1 MSLLRHGLSLLDRL
15 FPAREAHAHCD
26 IPCGIYDPH
35 TAQLAAQTVL
45 VMVQRIQ
52 GLPIP
57 GPTASAAEVQAYSNT
72 VGRLVTVKEEHAQKC
87 KSELLIL
94 WSDYFKP
101 PHLQMFPDLHTTFW
115 NAAKLC
121 SKNKQEV
128 NLQAAEELV
137 ATCNQIADMFVKS
150 KVG

>member
-1 MSLLRHGLSLLDRL
+1 MSLFSQAISMINRR
-15 FPAREAHAHCD
+15 FPAREVSAHCD
-26 IPCGIYDPH
+26 VPCGLYDPQ

-45 VMVQRIQ
+45 VMVQKIQ
-52 GLPIP
+52 ALPSP
-57 GPTASAAEVQAYSNT
+57 SANSTAAEVAAYSNT
-72 VGRLVTVKEEHAQKC
+72 VGRMVTTKEEHAQKA

-101 PHLQMFPDLHTTFW
+101 NHLAMFPDLHTTFW

-137 ATCNQIADMFVKS
+137 ATCTAVAEMFVKS
-150 KVG
+150 KQG

>member
-1 MSLLRHGLSLLDRL
+1 MSLLRHGFALVNRL
-15 FPAREAHAHCD
+15 FPAREVHAHCD
-26 IPCGIYDPH
+26 VPCGIYDPH

-52 GLPIP
+52 GLPVP
-57 GPTASAAEVQAYSNT
+57 GPTASAAEVQAYQNT
-72 VGRLVTVKEEHAQKC
+72 IGRMVATKEEHAQKC
-87 KSELLIL
+87 KAELLIL

-101 PHLQMFPDLHTTFW
+101 PHLEMFPDLHTTFW

-128 NLQAAEELV
+128 NLQAAQELV
-137 ATCNQIADMFVKS
+137 DTCNHIADIFQRS